1 MTDEIKSN
9 TIKQFNAISAFITPV
24 STDGNAWTPE
34 DVDKM
39 DISTSKKYKEVV
51 DDCRFFYRKDPIAS
65 SVINKIVDIAIN
77 EFIFEKN
84 GLSDNEIRVFTAL
97 APKLKEFAEEMALEY
112 MVSGLV
118 IPEIDYTSVPK
129 DVIKR
134 LGIKKY
140 DPLILP
146 SSMWLRDSGTITINY
161 SLLGSEVSY
170 FVEIPDDI
178 IYFIRNKGRYKDG
191 TVDFE
196 LYEQLETLYPAFV
209 SQVERGE
216 KKVRLENDLIF
227 RRRVL
232 SNCPYPTPY
241 LYPALESLK
250 HKRNL
255 RRMDYSIASR
265 VITAIQLFK
274 LGNDTYPV
282 TEDDE
287 DVFDYIK
294 SQMLW
299 RNSNGKSV
307 EKVFQLFAPH
317 TLDVSWVFPDTTAL
331 LDETKY
337 SSVNRDIIYALGL
350 PQILIVGET
359 ERSAAGGNN
368 ELALFSPQKT
378 MENLRNKILNVIKD
392 ICYEVSSRNN
402 FKTTPNVEFA
412 PLNLVE
418 FSAYTAALKD
428 LYDTGNISRSTY
440 SKYFGYSFDD
450 EMELKEKENK
460 VLKEKELGEFAPR
473 PFSPT
478 PGTPGG
484 AVQNNGTEN
493 NPQTNKARPKNTVEN
508 KNKREK
514 TSN

>member
-1 MTDEIKSN
+1 
-9 TIKQFNAISAFITPV
+9 
-24 STDGNAWTPE
+24 
-34 DVDKM
+34 
-39 DISTSKKYKEVV
+39 
-51 DDCRFFYRKDPIAS
+51 
-65 SVINKIVDIAIN
+65 
-77 EFIFEKN
+77 
-84 GLSDNEIRVFTAL
+84 
-97 APKLKEFAEEMALEY
+97 
-112 MVSGLV
+112 
-118 IPEIDYTSVPK
+118 
-129 DVIKR
+129 
-134 LGIKKY
+134 
-140 DPLILP
+140 
-146 SSMWLRDSGTITINY
+146 
-161 SLLGSEVSY
+161 
-170 FVEIPDDI
+170 
-178 IYFIRNKGRYKDG
+178 
-191 TVDFE
+191 
-196 LYEQLETLYPAFV
+196 
-209 SQVERGE
+209 
-216 KKVRLENDLIF
+216 
-227 RRRVL
+227 
-232 SNCPYPTPY
+232 
-241 LYPALESLK
+241 
-250 HKRNL
+250 
-255 RRMDYSIASR
+255 MDYSIASR

-493 NPQTNKARPKNTVEN
+493 NPQTNKAQPKNTVEN